1 MLIASWNINSIR
13 VRLEILQEW
22 IAKRRPDVIL
32 LQEIKCENKFFPEE
46 FLKNLGYASNIH
58 GEKGK
63 NGVAI
68 LINEMTLNFSK
79 R

>member
-22 IAKRRPDVIL
+22 IAKRKPDVVL

-46 FLKNLGYASNIH
+46 FLNNIGYASNIH

-63 NGVAI
+63 KWGCY
-68 LINEMTLNFSK
+68 IN
-79 R
+79 